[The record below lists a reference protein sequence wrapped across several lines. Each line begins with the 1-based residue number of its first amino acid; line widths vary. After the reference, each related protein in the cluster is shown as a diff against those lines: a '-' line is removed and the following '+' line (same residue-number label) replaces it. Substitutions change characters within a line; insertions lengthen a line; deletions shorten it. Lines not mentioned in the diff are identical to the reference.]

1 MFSHWTF
8 EPIVVSIVIAP
19 VTVAPLAG
27 EVIFTAAAPLP
38 FWTLTVTLAVPTT
51 VRLELN
57 PFAVIVWLPFETV
70 VESQL
75 NVVGGEEAK

>member
-1 MFSHWTF
+1 MIESV
-8 EPIVVSIVIAP
+8 P
-19 VTVAPLAG
+19 PLQ
-27 EVIFTAAAPLP
+27 
-38 FWTLTVTLAVPTT
+38 FWTLTVTLAFPTT

-75 NVVGGEEAK
+75 KVVGGEEAR